1 MNIAGTSSSPP
12 GTFRRFTETLVKEIE
27 MRSAYALAQM
37 YASAQRAQSGYV

>member
-12 GTFRRFTETLVKEIE
+12 GTFRRFTETLVKEIDPE

-37 YASAQRAQSGYV
+37 YASAQSGYV